1 MGSLFY
7 ATFEMQDPEILS
19 ALLPSN
25 ANPQPLAVATNQL
38 ASLARRQYKEIV
50 VAFRNFTNEISIL
63 ACRCNNYLI
72 ALADW
77 CWRQRR

>member
-7 ATFEMQDPEILS
+7 ATFEMHDPEILS

-50 VAFRNFTNEISIL
+50 VAFRNFTKV
-63 ACRCNNYLI
+63 
-72 ALADW
+72 DW
-77 CWRQRR
+77 FAVAGGARVPRLLDARR

>member
-1 MGSLFY
+1 MSTGPSMGNLFY
-7 ATFEMQDPEILS
+7 ATFEMQGPEILNT
-19 ALLPSN
+19 LLPNN

-63 ACRCNNYLI
+63 A
-72 ALADW
+72 
-77 CWRQRR
+77 